1 MAYPG
6 PQPDFS
12 RQLGNPRLIEAALA
26 LADNRL
32 HDAEPLLRQ
41 HLKED
46 PFDAAAIRMLAELAG
61 RIGRFKDAENLLRR
75 AVEIAPNFVAAR
87 SNLALVLYR
96 QNRVAEAL
104 EELEHVSAIDPENL
118 SSANLKA
125 AAFGRIGEYE
135 EALSLYRMVLD
146 RFDGH
151 PRIWLSYGHVLK
163 TVGQAEESI
172 AAYRRAIALAPHFG
186 EAWLSLANMKTL
198 RFTDEDLAQM
208 DAGVA
213 AADIS
218 DDDRLH
224 LHFALGKATEDRR
237 EAERAFGHYA
247 AGNAIRARQLGYEA
261 QSTSQMVAAMRQTF
275 TPEFYAARQGWGC
288 AAADPVF
295 ILGLPRAG
303 STLIEQILSS
313 HSQIEGTMELPD
325 LPAIAGQLG
334 PTQNWPE
341 RLATLTADDVQALG
355 ESYVER
361 TRIVRK
367 TDRPF
372 FIDKLPNN
380 WAYVGLIQLI
390 LPNARIIDA
399 RRHPMACCFSNFK
412 QHFARG
418 QSFTYGLRD
427 IGLYYRDYV
436 ALMAHFD
443 QVLSG
448 RIARV
453 FHEDMVDD
461 SDGEIRRLLDALG
474 LPFEDACLRFWEN
487 DRAVRTASSE
497 QVRRPIFRDGM
508 DQWTQF
514 APWLGELEAALDPVL
529 ADYPAVPEI

>member
-1 MAYPG
+1 MDNAA

-12 RQLGNPRLIEAALA
+12 RQINDPRLIEAALA

-41 HLKED
+41 HLKDD

-61 RIGRFKDAENLLRR
+61 RVGRFKDAENLLRR

-104 EELEHVSAIDPENL
+104 EELEQVSAIDPENL

-125 AAFGRIGEYE
+125 AAYGRIGDYE

-163 TVGQAEESI
+163 TVGQADDSI

-186 EAWLSLANMKTL
+186 EAWWSLANMKTL
-198 RFTDEDLAQM
+198 RFTDDDLLQM
-208 DAGVA
+208 EAGVA

-218 DDDRLH
+218 EDDRLH

-237 EAERAFGHYA
+237 EAERAFGHYK
-247 AGNAIRARQLGYEA
+247 AGNAIRAKQLGYQA
-261 QSTSQMVAAMRQTF
+261 DSTSQMVAAMRNTF
-275 TPEFYAARQGWGC
+275 TPEFYAARQSWGC
-288 AAADPVF
+288 AAEDPIF
-295 ILGLPRAG
+295 IIGLPRAG

-313 HSQIEGTMELPD
+313 HSRVEGTMELPD
-325 LPAIAGQLG
+325 LPAIAAQLG
-334 PTQNWPE
+334 SVQNWAQD
-341 RLATLTADDVQALG
+341 LAGLTPDAVCALG
-355 ESYVER
+355 ESYLER

-367 TDRPF
+367 TDSPL

-380 WAYVGLIQLI
+380 WAYVGLIHLI

-418 QSFTYGLRD
+418 QSFTYGLTD

-436 ALMAHFD
+436 TLMAHFD
-443 QVLSG
+443 QVLPG
-448 RIARV
+448 RIVRV
-453 FHEDMVDD
+453 FHENMVDD
-461 SDGEIRRLLDALG
+461 SDGEIRRLLDVLG

-508 DQWTQF
+508 DQWTHF
-514 APWLGELEAALDPVL
+514 APWLGELEAALGPVL
-529 ADYPAVPEI
+529 THYPAISEI

>member
-1 MAYPG
+1 MAEAAA
-6 PQPDFS
+6 QPDFS
-12 RQLGNPRLIEAALA
+12 RQLNDPRLVEAALA

-46 PFDAAAIRMLAELAG
+46 PFDVAAIRMLAELAG
-61 RIGRFKDAENLLRR
+61 RIGRLKDAENLLRR

-96 QNRVAEAL
+96 QNRIAEAL
-104 EELEHVSAIDPENL
+104 EELELVSAIDPENL

-163 TVGQAEESI
+163 TVGQADESI
-172 AAYRRAIALAPHFG
+172 SAYRRAIALAPHFG
-186 EAWLSLANMKTL
+186 EAWWSLANMKTL

-208 DAGVA
+208 EAGVD

-218 DDDRLH
+218 NDDRLH
-224 LHFALGKATEDRR
+224 LHFALGKAAEDRR

-247 AGNAIRARQLGYEA
+247 AGNAIRAQQLGYQA
-261 QSTSQMVAAMRQTF
+261 DSTSQMVAAMRQTF
-275 TPEFYAARQGWGC
+275 TPEFYAARDGWGC
-288 AAADPVF
+288 PAEDPIF
-295 ILGLPRAG
+295 IIGLPRAG

-313 HSQIEGTMELPD
+313 HSSVEGTMELPD
-325 LPAIAGQLG
+325 MPAIAAQLG
-334 PTQNWPE
+334 QTPSWPE
-341 RLATLTADDVQALG
+341 KLAALTPEEVRALG
-355 ESYVER
+355 ESYIER

-367 TDRPF
+367 TDRPL

-380 WAYVGLIQLI
+380 WAYVGLIHLI

-418 QSFTYGLRD
+418 QSFTYSLQD

-443 QVLSG
+443 RLLPGRVVRVL
-448 RIARV
+448 
-453 FHEDMVDD
+453 HEDMVDD
-461 SDGEIRRLLDALG
+461 SDSEIRRLLDVLG
-474 LPFEDACLRFWEN
+474 LSFEEACLRFWEN

-514 APWLGELEAALDPVL
+514 APWLGDLESALGPVL
-529 ADYPAVPEI
+529 RHYPAVPEI